1 MKAEEIRDD
10 GAEQI
15 SKDEVIKR
23 LQALEGKQVSPVLD
37 IDAVEDG
44 EELPFGDTDFK

>member
-1 MKAEEIRDD
+1 MKSEEVRDD

-37 IDAVEDG
+37 IDSVEDG